1 MPAKP
6 KPPLPPRRAPER
18 IGSTAD
24 LRAFQRLMMQAV
36 TRPLARGQRADRR
49 WADGRPAAA
58 VIGTFSAPNSRL
70 TGLERIE
77 IYNRMYWFRTL
88 DSLYEDLP
96 GLRAVLGE
104 RRFLRL
110 IEAYL
115 GRHPSRSFTLR
126 DLPARLA
133 GYVRRTPRL
142 TAPHT
147 ALAADMAAFE
157 WAQVE
162 CFDAAARPPLTPAD
176 LAGRPAGRLRLEVQP
191 HVRLLALR
199 HPVDEFA
206 LAIKDAA
213 LRGDASNAVHAA
225 GARRGRGARRAIRRP
240 RPASTWLAVHRHD
253 GKIYYK
259 RLEAPAHRVLAA
271 LRDGRTL
278 AQAVAAAGRGVT
290 PEQVRTWFTTWMQLG
305 WLCRRS

>member
-6 KPPLPPRRAPER
+6 KPPRAPER
-18 IGSTAD
+18 IRSTAD
-24 LRAFQRLMMQAV
+24 LRAFQRLMLQAV
-36 TRPLARGQRADRR
+36 IRPLGPGNRAQRR

-58 VIGTFSAPNSRL
+58 VIGSFAAPNARL
-70 TGLERIE
+70 SGLERIE

-88 DSLYEDLP
+88 DSLHEDLP
-96 GLRAVLGE
+96 GLQAVLGE

-110 IEAYL
+110 LEAYL
-115 GRHPSRSFTLR
+115 VRHPSRSFTLR

-133 GYVRRTPRL
+133 DFIRRAPRL

-162 CFDAAARPPLTPAD
+162 CFDAAAHPPLAPAE
-176 LAGRPAGRLRLEVQP
+176 LAGQSVSSLRLGLQP

-206 LAIKDAA
+206 LAVKDAA
-213 LRGDASNAVHAA
+213 LRGDASHAVIA
-225 GARRGRGARRAIRRP
+225 ARRRRSGRVRRP
-240 RPASTWLAVHRHD
+240 GASPTWLAVHRHD

-259 RLEAPAHRVLAA
+259 RLEAPAYRILTA
-271 LRDGRTL
+271 LRSGLTL
-278 AQAVAAAGRGVT
+278 TQAVTAAGRSVT
-290 PEQVRTWFTTWMQLG
+290 PDQVQGWFTTWMQLG
-305 WLCRRS
+305 WFCRR